1 MDLPNRPDP
10 GASLNLARWCG
21 AASALAIIAGPVA
34 MLAGGFS
41 ASANMMCLALVIMGG
56 LGLFAAM
63 RAIARS
69 RSAHGMHNQN
79 G

>member
-1 MDLPNRPDP
+1 MDLPNRPHS

-41 ASANMMCLALVIMGG
+41 ASANMICLALVIMGA

-63 RAIARS
+63 RAIARA
-69 RSAHGMHNQN
+69 RCAHGKPDKE